1 MSEHQ
6 TSQYKILM
14 NSLAQEIPHRPD
26 LLDGVNELI
35 EKFEKQATPRFV
47 IPVDAGDLVQSHQ
60 AGMYNFLEQDN
71 MKVSDQKNASLKG
84 QNKRLKKI
92 LSLIVKEL

>member
-1 MSEHQ
+1 MSENQ

-26 LLDGVNELI
+26 LLDGVNGLI
-35 EKFEKQATPRFV
+35 EKFEKQTTPRFV
-47 IPVDAGDLVQSHQ
+47 IPIDTGDLVQSHHK
-60 AGMYNFLEQDN
+60 GMYNFLERDN
-71 MKVSDQKNASLKG
+71 MKVSDQKNTSLKG

-92 LSLIVKEL
+92 LKLIVKEL

>member
-47 IPVDAGDLVQSHQ
+47 IPVDALNLFQSHH
-60 AGMYNFLEQDN
+60 AGMCDFLEQNN
-71 MKVSDQKNASLKG
+71 MKVSDQKNISLKG

-92 LSLIVKEL
+92 LRFIVSEL

>member
-1 MSEHQ
+1 MSGNQNTHYQ
-6 TSQYKILM
+6 ILM

-26 LLDGVNELI
+26 LLNGVNELI

-47 IPVDAGDLVQSHQ
+47 IPIHVGDLVQSHQ
-60 AGMYNFLEQDN
+60 AGIYNFLEQNN
-71 MKVSDQKNASLKG
+71 MKVSDQKNTSLKE

-92 LSLIVKEL
+92 LKLIVKEL